1 MASLASYYIKFDVSF
16 KEKLIMKFSV
26 LVNSMDC
33 QEITDQIYIKILDT
47 FYISIKYYSANE
59 IS

>member
-1 MASLASYYIKFDVSF
+1 MFRNNL
-16 KEKLIMKFSV
+16 SV
-26 LVNSMDC
+26 LVNRMDF
-33 QEITDQIYIKILDT
+33 QEITNQIYIKILDT